1 MLKKLN
7 PKQMKKTKDPLQ
19 GIELPNGEL
28 HSLIKLLDDESD
40 FVYENVK
47 ERLIYHGDNSINF
60 IKEYADLNDPLTLM
74 RANEIIST
82 INFDQLLSKF
92 KELKLKNNKDLLE
105 EAVFLISMYGYP
117 DINIENYKMILD
129 KMAMDIERRID
140 DKGYIDHTT
149 VDTINI
155 INEYL
160 FVERGFYGNSD
171 NYYDPDN
178 SYINKV
184 LDKKIGIPVS
194 ISVLYIL
201 LAKRLNLPIF
211 GVNLPSHFIIKYQD
225 SNEEFFID
233 PFNKGIVISRD
244 EVIQFLEKLGLDE
257 EEFNHIPYLKIAE
270 DKEII
275 KRVLA
280 NLQNVFEKEKDEMKL
295 DQIKKLAA
303 HFD

>member
-1 MLKKLN
+1 MLKKPN
-7 PKQMKKTKDPLQ
+7 PEKMKKINDTL
-19 GIELPNGEL
+19 LPSGEL
-28 HSLIKLLDDESD
+28 QHLIKLLDDESE

-60 IKEYADLNDPLTLM
+60 IKEYADFNDPLIFK
-74 RANEIIST
+74 RADEIISM
-82 INFDQLLSKF
+82 INFDLLNGKF
-92 KELKLKNNKDLLE
+92 KNLKTKNNKDLLE

-129 KMAMDIERRID
+129 KMAMDIEKRID
-140 DKGYIDHTT
+140 DRGYLENSTI
-149 VDTINI
+149 DTINI
-155 INEYL
+155 INDYL
-160 FVERGFYGNSD
+160 FIERKFYGNSED
-171 NYYDPDN
+171 YYDPDN
-178 SYINKV
+178 SYLNKV

-194 ISVLYIL
+194 ISILYIL

-225 SNEEFFID
+225 SIDEFFID

-257 EEFNHIPYLKIAE
+257 DEFNHIPYLKIAE

-275 KRVLA
+275 KRVFA
-280 NLQNVFEKEKDEMKL
+280 NLLNVYEKEKDEL
-295 DQIKKLAA
+295 RISQIKSLSSY
-303 HFD
+303 FD

>member
-1 MLKKLN
+1 MSKKLN
-7 PKQMKKTKDPLQ
+7 PKQMKRTKDPLTSV
-19 GIELPNGEL
+19 ELP
-28 HSLIKLLDDESD
+28 SLIKLLDDESD

-82 INFDQLLSKF
+82 INFDQLFEKF
-92 KELKLKNNKDLLE
+92 GRLKMENNKDLLE

-129 KMAMDIERRID
+129 KMAMDIEKRVD
-140 DKGYIDHTT
+140 DRGYIDHTS

-225 SNEEFFID
+225 STEEFFID

-280 NLQNVFEKEKDEMKL
+280 NLLNVFEKDKDEMKIE
-295 DQIKKLAA
+295 QIKKLSA

>member
-1 MLKKLN
+1 
-7 PKQMKKTKDPLQ
+7 MKRTKDPLQ
-19 GIELPNGEL
+19 GVELPTGEL
-28 HSLIKLLDDESD
+28 QSLIKLLDDESD

-47 ERLIYHGDNSINF
+47 ERLLYHGDNSINF

-82 INFDQLLSKF
+82 INFDQLFEKF
-92 KELKLKNNKDLLE
+92 TRLKIKNNKDLLE

-117 DINIENYKMILD
+117 DVNIDNYRMILD
-129 KMAMDIERRID
+129 KMAMDIEKRID
-140 DKGYIDHTT
+140 DRGYIDHTT

-225 SNEEFFID
+225 STEEFFID

-244 EVIQFLEKLGLDE
+244 EVIEFLEKLGLDE

-280 NLQNVFEKEKDEMKL
+280 NLLNVFEKEKDETKIE
-295 DQIKKLAA
+295 QIKKLSA

>member
-1 MLKKLN
+1 
-7 PKQMKKTKDPLQ
+7 MKKIKEPLLPKN
-19 GIELPNGEL
+19 ELQN
-28 HSLIKLLDDESD
+28 LIKLLDDESE

-60 IKEYADLNDPLTLM
+60 IKEYADFNDPLIMM

-82 INFDQLLSKF
+82 INFEQLHDKF
-92 KELKLKNNKDLLE
+92 KNLKLRNNKDLLE

-117 DINIENYKMILD
+117 DINIDNYRMILD
-129 KMAMDIERRID
+129 KMALDIEKRID
-140 DKGYIDHTT
+140 DRGYLQHST
-149 VDTINI
+149 VDIINI
-155 INEYL
+155 INDYL
-160 FVERGFYGNSD
+160 FVEKKFYGNSD
-171 NYYDPDN
+171 NYYDTDN

-184 LDKKIGIPVS
+184 IDKKIGIPVS
-194 ISVLYIL
+194 ISILYIL

-280 NLQNVFEKEKDEMKL
+280 NLLNVFEKEKDDVKIE
-295 DQIKKLAA
+295 QIKKLSS

>member
-1 MLKKLN
+1 
-7 PKQMKKTKDPLQ
+7 MKRTKDPL
-19 GIELPNGEL
+19 LPNGEL
-28 HSLIKLLDDESD
+28 QHLIKLLDDESD

-60 IKEYADLNDPLTLM
+60 IKEYADLKDPLIMM
-74 RANEIIST
+74 RANEIISM
-82 INFDQLLSKF
+82 INFDQLYEKF
-92 KELKLKNNKDLLE
+92 RNLRLRNNKDLLE

-117 DINIENYKMILD
+117 DVNIENYKMILD
-129 KMAMDIERRID
+129 KMALDIEKRID
-140 DKGYIDHTT
+140 DRGLLNHSTL
-149 VDTINI
+149 DTINI
-155 INEYL
+155 INDYL
-160 FVERGFYGNSD
+160 FVERKFYGNSD

-178 SYINKV
+178 SFINKV
-184 LDKKIGIPVS
+184 LDKKVGIPVTIS
-194 ISVLYIL
+194 ILYIL

-225 SNEEFFID
+225 SSEEFFID

-244 EVIQFLEKLGLDE
+244 EVIQFLDKLGLDE

-275 KRVLA
+275 KRVFA
-280 NLQNVFEKEKDEMKL
+280 NLINVYEKDKDEL
-295 DQIKKLAA
+295 RISQIKKLSS

>member
-1 MLKKLN
+1 
-7 PKQMKKTKDPLQ
+7 MKRTKDPL
-19 GIELPNGEL
+19 LPNGEL
-28 HSLIKLLDDESD
+28 QHLIKLLDDESD

-60 IKEYADLNDPLTLM
+60 IKEYADLKDPLIMM
-74 RANEIIST
+74 RANEIISM
-82 INFDQLLSKF
+82 INFDQLYEKF
-92 KELKLKNNKDLLE
+92 RNLRLRNNKDLLE

-117 DINIENYKMILD
+117 DVNIENYKMILD
-129 KMAMDIERRID
+129 KMALYIEKRID
-140 DKGYIDHTT
+140 DRGLLNHSTL
-149 VDTINI
+149 DTINI
-155 INEYL
+155 INDYL
-160 FVERGFYGNSD
+160 FVERKFYGNSD

-178 SYINKV
+178 SFINKV
-184 LDKKIGIPVS
+184 LDKKVGIPVTIS
-194 ISVLYIL
+194 ILYIL

-225 SNEEFFID
+225 SSEEFFID

-244 EVIQFLEKLGLDE
+244 EVIQFLDKLGLDE

-275 KRVLA
+275 KRVFA
-280 NLQNVFEKEKDEMKL
+280 NLINVYEKDKDEL
-295 DQIKKLAA
+295 RISQIKKLSS